1 MSTIL
6 RRPMFRR
13 GGQAEGITT
22 GLGRQGYSTAGTVQ
36 KYQDFRNILD
46 TISPR
51 GTGNINDFLMNLS
64 LNLVGNPPSGNIL
77 QTVAKEAQGPFQ
89 QLQRARAQERS
100 ADRSLAADWLKTLS
114 EDEKIALQ
122 EQVDYLMEEFGISAE
137 EALDRLKPTFRKDQ
151 SPEETAREALEAQV
165 ADLTKSVGQGGPGW
179 SYDTAIKIAKASQNK
194 PKGKD
199 YDTQNIAMDETD
211 VAMGLGSG
219 SVDEET
225 GVITITDPQGDY
237 IDGFTYYNYIKDKWY
252 TFNNGRFIPVE

>member
-1 MSTIL
+1 MSTTL

-22 GLGRQGYSTAGTVQ
+22 GLGRQRYSNAGTVQ

-51 GTGNINDFLMNLS
+51 GTSNINDFLINFG
-64 LNLVGNPPSGNIL
+64 LNMVGNPPSGNVF
-77 QTVAKEAQGPFQ
+77 QTAAKQAQEPFQ

-114 EDEKIALQ
+114 DDEKIALQ
-122 EQVDYLMEEFGISAE
+122 EQIDYLMDEFGISAE
-137 EALDRLKPTFRKDQ
+137 EALNRLKPTFRKDQ
-151 SPEETAREALEAQV
+151 SPQETRREALEAQV
-165 ADLTKSVGQGGPGW
+165 ADLTKSVGQGGQGW
-179 SYDTAIKIAKASQNK
+179 AYDTAMKIANASQNK
-194 PKGKD
+194 PEGKE

-211 VAMGLGSG
+211 VATGLG

-225 GVITITDPQGDY
+225 GVITISEPEGDY

>member
-1 MSTIL
+1 MSTVL

-22 GLGRQGYSTAGTVQ
+22 GLGRQGYSNAGTVQ

-77 QTVAKEAQGPFQ
+77 QTLAQETKGPFQ
-89 QLQRARAQERS
+89 QLQKARAQQR
-100 ADRSLAADWLKTLS
+100 AGDRELAADWLKTLS

-122 EQVDYLMEEFGISAE
+122 EQIDYLMEEFDISAE
-137 EALDRLKPTFRKDQ
+137 EALNRLKPTFRKDQ

-179 SYDTAIKIAKASQNK
+179 SYDTAVKIAKAIQKK
-194 PKGKD
+194 PEGKD

-211 VAMGLGSG
+211 VATGLG
-219 SVDEET
+219 SVDEM
-225 GVITITDPQGDY
+225 GVITIAEPEGDY

>member
-22 GLGRQGYSTAGTVQ
+22 GLGRQGYSTGDTVQ
-36 KYQDFRNILD
+36 SYQDFRNILD

-77 QTVAKEAQGPFQ
+77 QTLAKEAQGPFQ
-89 QLQRARAQERS
+89 QLQRARAQER
-100 ADRSLAADWLKTLS
+100 AGDRELASDWLKTLS
-114 EDEKIALQ
+114 EDERIALA
-122 EQVDYLMEEFGISAE
+122 EQVDYLVEEYGISKE
-137 EALDRLKPTFRKDQ
+137 EALDRLKPTYRKDQ
-151 SPEETAREALEAQV
+151 SPEETARETLEAQI

-179 SYDTAIKIAKASQNK
+179 SYDTAIKIAKASQNR
-194 PKGKD
+194 PKDKE
-199 YDTQNIAMDETD
+199 YDTQNLAIDETD
-211 VAMGLGSG
+211 VATGLGN
-219 SVDEET
+219 VDEET
-225 GVITITDPQGDY
+225 GVITIAEPEGDY

>member
-1 MSTIL
+1 MSTVL

-13 GGQAEGITT
+13 GGQADGITT
-22 GLGRQGYSTAGTVQ
+22 GLGRQGYSNAGTVQ

-89 QLQRARAQERS
+89 QLQRARAQER
-100 ADRSLAADWLKTLS
+100 AAERSLAADWLKTLS
-114 EDEKIALQ
+114 EDERIALA
-122 EQVDYLMEEFGISAE
+122 EQVDYLVEEFGISKA
-137 EALDRLKPTFRKDQ
+137 EALDRLKPTYRKDQ
-151 SPEETAREALEAQV
+151 SPEETSREALEAQV
-165 ADLTKSVGQGGPGW
+165 ADLTKSVNQGGPGW
-179 SYDTAIKIAKASQNK
+179 SYDTAMKIAEATQKK
-194 PKGKD
+194 PKDKQ
-199 YDTQNIAMDETD
+199 YDPQNIAMDETD
-211 VAMGLGSG
+211 VATGLSSG
-219 SVDEET
+219 SVDEM
-225 GVITITDPQGDY
+225 GVITIAEPEGDY

>member
-1 MSTIL
+1 MSTVL

-13 GGQAEGITT
+13 GGQADGITT
-22 GLGRQGYSTAGTVQ
+22 GLGRQGYSNAGTVQ

-100 ADRSLAADWLKTLS
+100 ADRSLAADWLKTLTD
-114 EDEKIALQ
+114 DEKIALQ
-122 EQVDYLMEEFGISAE
+122 EQIDYLMEEFDISAE
-137 EALDRLKPTFRKDQ
+137 EALNRLKPTFRKDQ
-151 SPEETAREALEAQV
+151 SPEETARESLEAQV

-179 SYDTAIKIAKASQNK
+179 SHETAIKIAKASQKK
-194 PKGKD
+194 PEGKE
-199 YDTQNIAMDETD
+199 YDTQNIAIDETD
-211 VAMGLGSG
+211 VATGLG

-225 GVITITDPQGDY
+225 GVITIAEPQGDY

-252 TFNNGRFIPVE
+252 TYNNGRFIPVE

>member
-1 MSTIL
+1 MSTIF

-13 GGQAEGITT
+13 GGEAGGITT
-22 GLGRQGYSTAGTVQ
+22 GLGRQGYATGDVAG
-36 KYQDFRNILD
+36 KFQDYRNILD

-100 ADRSLAADWLKTLS
+100 ADRSLAADWLKTLTD
-114 EDEKIALQ
+114 DEKIALQ
-122 EQVDYLMEEFGISAE
+122 EQIDYLMEEFDISAE
-137 EALDRLKPTFRKDQ
+137 EALNRLKPTFRKDQ
-151 SPEETAREALEAQV
+151 SPEETARESLEAQV

-179 SYDTAIKIAKASQNK
+179 SHETAIKIAKASQKK
-194 PKGKD
+194 PEGKE
-199 YDTQNIAMDETD
+199 YDTQNIAIDETD
-211 VAMGLGSG
+211 VATGLG

-225 GVITITDPQGDY
+225 GVITIADPQGDY

>member
-1 MSTIL
+1 MSRVL

-13 GGQAEGITT
+13 GGEAGGITS

-89 QLQRARAQERS
+89 QLQRARAQER
-100 ADRSLAADWLKTLS
+100 AGERELAADWLKTLS

-122 EQVDYLMEEFGISAE
+122 EQVDYLMDEFGISAE
-137 EALDRLKPTFRKDQ
+137 EALNRLKPTFRKDQ
-151 SPEETAREALEAQV
+151 SPEETRREALEAQV
-165 ADLTKSVGQGGPGW
+165 ADLTKSVGQGGQGW
-179 SYDTAIKIAKASQNK
+179 AYDTAMKIANASQNK
-194 PKGKD
+194 PEGKE

-211 VAMGLGSG
+211 VATGLG
-219 SVDEET
+219 SVDEM
-225 GVITITDPQGDY
+225 GVITIAEPEGDY

>member
-1 MSTIL
+1 MSTTL

-51 GTGNINDFLMNLS
+51 GTSNINDFLMNLS

-89 QLQRARAQERS
+89 QLQRAKAQERS

-114 EDEKIALQ
+114 EDERIALQ
-122 EQVDYLMEEFGISAE
+122 EQIDYLVDEFGISAE
-137 EALDRLKPTFRKDQ
+137 EALNRLKPTYRKDQ
-151 SPEETAREALEAQV
+151 SPEETARESLEAQV
-165 ADLTKSVGQGGPGW
+165 ADLTESVGQGGPGW
-179 SYDTAIKIAKASQNK
+179 SHETALKIANASQNK
-194 PKGKD
+194 PEGKD

-211 VAMGLGSG
+211 VATGLG

-225 GVITITDPQGDY
+225 GVITIAEPEGDY

>member
-1 MSTIL
+1 
-6 RRPMFRR
+6 MFRR

-22 GLGRQGYSTAGTVQ
+22 GLGRQGYSTGDTVQ

-51 GTGNINDFLMNLS
+51 GTSNINDFLINFG
-64 LNLVGNPPSGNIL
+64 LNMVGNPPSGNVF
-77 QTVAKEAQGPFQ
+77 QTAAKQAQEPFQ

-122 EQVDYLMEEFGISAE
+122 EQIDYLMDEFGISAE
-137 EALDRLKPTFRKDQ
+137 EALNRLKPTFRKDQ
-151 SPEETAREALEAQV
+151 SPEETRREALEAQV
-165 ADLTKSVGQGGPGW
+165 ADLTKSVGQGGQGW
-179 SYDTAIKIAKASQNK
+179 AYDTAMKIANASQNK
-194 PKGKD
+194 PEGKE

-211 VAMGLGSG
+211 VATGLG
-219 SVDEET
+219 SVDEM
-225 GVITITDPQGDY
+225 GVITIAEPEGDY

>member
-22 GLGRQGYSTAGTVQ
+22 GLGRQGYAKAGPVQ
-36 KYQDFRNILD
+36 SYQDFRNILD

-89 QLQRARAQERS
+89 QLQRARAQER
-100 ADRSLAADWLKTLS
+100 AGDRELAAEWLKTLS

-122 EQVDYLMEEFGISAE
+122 EQIDYLVEEFGISE
-137 EALDRLKPTFRKDQ
+137 IEALNRLKPTFRKDQ

-179 SYDTAIKIAKASQNK
+179 SHETALKIANASQNK
-194 PKGKD
+194 PEGKD

-225 GVITITDPQGDY
+225 GVITIAEPEGDY

-252 TFNNGRFIPVE
+252 TYNNGRFIPVE

>member
-1 MSTIL
+1 MSTIF

-22 GLGRQGYSTAGTVQ
+22 GLGRERHANGDVAG
-36 KYQDFRNILD
+36 KFQDYRNILD

-51 GTGNINDFLMNLS
+51 RTGNINDFLMNLS

-100 ADRSLAADWLKTLS
+100 ADRSLAADWLKTLTD
-114 EDEKIALQ
+114 DEKIALQ
-122 EQVDYLMEEFGISAE
+122 EQIDYLMEEFDISAE
-137 EALDRLKPTFRKDQ
+137 EALNRLKPTFRKDQ
-151 SPEETAREALEAQV
+151 SPEETARESLEAQV

-179 SYDTAIKIAKASQNK
+179 SHETAIKIAKASQKK
-194 PKGKD
+194 PEGKE
-199 YDTQNIAMDETD
+199 YDTQNIAIDETD
-211 VAMGLGSG
+211 VATGLG

-225 GVITITDPQGDY
+225 GVITIAEPQGDY

>member
-1 MSTIL
+1 MSTIF

-22 GLGRQGYSTAGTVQ
+22 GLGRERHANGDVAG
-36 KYQDFRNILD
+36 KFQDYRNILD

-100 ADRSLAADWLKTLS
+100 ADRSLAADWLKTLTD
-114 EDEKIALQ
+114 DEKIALQ
-122 EQVDYLMEEFGISAE
+122 EQIDYLMEEFDISAE
-137 EALDRLKPTFRKDQ
+137 EALNRLKPTFRKDQ
-151 SPEETAREALEAQV
+151 SPEETARESLEAQV

-179 SYDTAIKIAKASQNK
+179 SHETAIKIAKASQKK
-194 PKGKD
+194 PEGKE
-199 YDTQNIAMDETD
+199 YDTQNIAIDETD
-211 VAMGLGSG
+211 VATGLG

-225 GVITITDPQGDY
+225 GVITIAEPQGDY

-252 TFNNGRFIPVE
+252 TYNNGRFIPVE

>member
-1 MSTIL
+1 
-6 RRPMFRR
+6 MFRR

-22 GLGRQGYSTAGTVQ
+22 GLGRQGYSTGDTVQ

-51 GTGNINDFLMNLS
+51 GTSNINDFLINFG
-64 LNLVGNPPSGNIL
+64 LNMVGNPPSGNVF
-77 QTVAKEAQGPFQ
+77 QTAAKQAQEPFQ

-122 EQVDYLMEEFGISAE
+122 EQIDYLMEEFDISAE
-137 EALDRLKPTFRKDQ
+137 EALNRLKPTFRKDQ
-151 SPEETAREALEAQV
+151 SPEETRREALEAQV
-165 ADLTKSVGQGGPGW
+165 ADLTKSVGQGGQGW
-179 SYDTAIKIAKASQNK
+179 AYDTAMKIANASQNK
-194 PKGKD
+194 PEGKE

-211 VAMGLGSG
+211 VATGLG
-219 SVDEET
+219 SVDEM
-225 GVITITDPQGDY
+225 GVITIAEPEGDY

>member
-22 GLGRQGYSTAGTVQ
+22 GLGRRGYSNAGTVQ

-89 QLQRARAQERS
+89 QLQRARAQERA

-122 EQVDYLMEEFGISAE
+122 EQVDYLMEEFGISAK

-151 SPEETAREALEAQV
+151 SPQETAREALEAQV

>member
-1 MSTIL
+1 MSTTL

-22 GLGRQGYSTAGTVQ
+22 GLGRQRYSNAGTVQ

-51 GTGNINDFLMNLS
+51 GTSNINDFLINFG
-64 LNLVGNPPSGNIL
+64 LNMVGNPPSGNVF
-77 QTVAKEAQGPFQ
+77 QTAAKQAQEPFQ
-89 QLQRARAQERS
+89 QLQRARAQERA

-114 EDEKIALQ
+114 EDEKIALH
-122 EQVDYLMEEFGISAE
+122 EQIDYLMEEFGISAE
-137 EALDRLKPTFRKDQ
+137 EALNRLKPTFRKDQ
-151 SPEETAREALEAQV
+151 SPQETRREALEAQV
-165 ADLTKSVGQGGPGW
+165 ADLTKSVGQGGQGW
-179 SYDTAIKIAKASQNK
+179 AYDTAMKIANASQNK
-194 PKGKD
+194 PEGKE

-211 VAMGLGSG
+211 VATGLG
-219 SVDEET
+219 SVDEM
-225 GVITITDPQGDY
+225 GVITIAAPEGDY

>member
-1 MSTIL
+1 MSRVL

-13 GGQAEGITT
+13 GGSTGGITS

-36 KYQDFRNILD
+36 KFQDFKGLLD

-89 QLQRARAQERS
+89 QLQRARAQER
-100 ADRSLAADWLKTLS
+100 AGDRDLAADWLKSLS
-114 EDEKIALQ
+114 DDEKVALQ
-122 EQVDYLMEEFGISAE
+122 EQIDYLVEEFDISAE
-137 EALDRLKPTFRKDQ
+137 EALNRLKPTFRKDQ
-151 SPEETAREALEAQV
+151 SPEETERETLEAQV

-179 SYDTAIKIAKASQNK
+179 SYDTAVKIAGASQNK
-194 PKGKD
+194 PEGKE

-211 VAMGLGSG
+211 VATGLGN
-219 SVDEET
+219 VDEET
-225 GVITITDPQGDY
+225 GVITLADPQGDY
-237 IDGFTYYNYIKDKWY
+237 IEGFTYYNYIKDKWY

>member
-1 MSTIL
+1 MSTTL

-22 GLGRQGYSTAGTVQ
+22 GLGRQGYSTGNTVQ

-51 GTGNINDFLMNLS
+51 GTGNINDFLINFG
-64 LNLVGNPPSGNIL
+64 LNMVGNPPSGNVF
-77 QTVAKEAQGPFQ
+77 QTAAKQAQEPFQ

-122 EQVDYLMEEFGISAE
+122 EQIDYLMDEFGISAE
-137 EALDRLKPTFRKDQ
+137 EALNRLKPTYRKDQ

-179 SYDTAIKIAKASQNK
+179 SYDTAMKIAQASQNK
-194 PKGKD
+194 PEGKD
-199 YDTQNIAMDETD
+199 YDTQNIAIDESD
-211 VAMGLGSG
+211 VATGLG

-225 GVITITDPQGDY
+225 GVITIADPQGDY

>member
-1 MSTIL
+1 MSTTL

-22 GLGRQGYSTAGTVQ
+22 GLGRQRYSNAGTVQ

-51 GTGNINDFLMNLS
+51 GTSNINDFLMNLS

-89 QLQRARAQERS
+89 QLQRAKAQERS

-114 EDEKIALQ
+114 EDERIALQ
-122 EQVDYLMEEFGISAE
+122 EQIDYLVDEFGISAE
-137 EALDRLKPTFRKDQ
+137 EALNRLKPTYRKDQ
-151 SPEETAREALEAQV
+151 SPEETARESLEAQV
-165 ADLTKSVGQGGPGW
+165 ADLTESVGQGGPGW
-179 SYDTAIKIAKASQNK
+179 SHETALKIANASQNK
-194 PKGKD
+194 PEGKD

-211 VAMGLGSG
+211 VATGLG

-225 GVITITDPQGDY
+225 GVITIAEPEGDY

>member
-1 MSTIL
+1 MSTTL

-22 GLGRQGYSTAGTVQ
+22 GLGRQGYSNAGTVQ

-51 GTGNINDFLMNLS
+51 GGGNVNDFLMNLG

-89 QLQRARAQERS
+89 QLQRARAQER
-100 ADRSLAADWLKTLS
+100 AAERSLAADWLKTLS
-114 EDEKIALQ
+114 EDERIALA
-122 EQVDYLMEEFGISAE
+122 EQVDYLVEEYGISKE
-137 EALDRLKPTFRKDQ
+137 EALNRLKPTYRKDQ
-151 SPEETAREALEAQV
+151 SPEETERETLEAQV

-179 SYDTAIKIAKASQNK
+179 SYDTAVKIAGASQNK
-194 PKGKD
+194 PEGKE
-199 YDTQNIAMDETD
+199 YDTQNIAIDESD
-211 VAMGLGSG
+211 VATGLGN
-219 SVDEET
+219 VDEET
-225 GVITITDPQGDY
+225 GVITLADPQGDY
-237 IDGFTYYNYIKDKWY
+237 IEGFTYYNYIKDKWY

>member
-1 MSTIL
+1 
-6 RRPMFRR
+6 MFRR

-22 GLGRQGYSTAGTVQ
+22 GLGRQGYSTGDTVQ

-122 EQVDYLMEEFGISAE
+122 EQIDYLMEEFDISAE
-137 EALDRLKPTFRKDQ
+137 EALNRLKPTFRKDQ
-151 SPEETAREALEAQV
+151 SPEETRREALEAQV
-165 ADLTKSVGQGGPGW
+165 ADLTKSVGQGGQGW
-179 SYDTAIKIAKASQNK
+179 AYDTAMKIANASQNK
-194 PKGKD
+194 PEGKE

-211 VAMGLGSG
+211 VATGLG
-219 SVDEET
+219 SVDEM
-225 GVITITDPQGDY
+225 GVITIAEPEGDY

>member
-22 GLGRQGYSTAGTVQ
+22 GLGRQGYSTGDTVQ

-51 GTGNINDFLMNLS
+51 GTSNINDFLINFG
-64 LNLVGNPPSGNIL
+64 LNMVGNPPSGNVF
-77 QTVAKEAQGPFQ
+77 QTAAKQAQEPFQ

-122 EQVDYLMEEFGISAE
+122 EQIDYLMEEFDISAE
-137 EALDRLKPTFRKDQ
+137 EALNRLKPTFRKDH
-151 SPEETAREALEAQV
+151 SPEET
-165 ADLTKSVGQGGPGW
+165 
-179 SYDTAIKIAKASQNK
+179 
-194 PKGKD
+194 
-199 YDTQNIAMDETD
+199 
-211 VAMGLGSG
+211 
-219 SVDEET
+219 
-225 GVITITDPQGDY
+225 
-237 IDGFTYYNYIKDKWY
+237 
-252 TFNNGRFIPVE
+252 

>member
-1 MSTIL
+1 
-6 RRPMFRR
+6 MFRR

-22 GLGRQGYSTAGTVQ
+22 GLGRERHANGDVAG
-36 KYQDFRNILD
+36 KFQDYRNILD

-100 ADRSLAADWLKTLS
+100 ADRSLAADWLKTLTD
-114 EDEKIALQ
+114 DEKIALQ
-122 EQVDYLMEEFGISAE
+122 EQIDYLVEEFDISAE
-137 EALDRLKPTFRKDQ
+137 EALNRLKPTFRKDQ
-151 SPEETAREALEAQV
+151 SPEETARESLEAQV

-179 SYDTAIKIAKASQNK
+179 SHETAIKIAKASQKK
-194 PKGKD
+194 PEGKE
-199 YDTQNIAMDETD
+199 YDTQNIAIDETD
-211 VAMGLGSG
+211 VATGLG

-225 GVITITDPQGDY
+225 GVITIAEPQGDY

-252 TFNNGRFIPVE
+252 TYNNGRFIPVE

>member
-36 KYQDFRNILD
+36 KFQDFKGLLD

-64 LNLVGNPPSGNIL
+64 LNLVCNPPSGNIL
-77 QTVAKEAQGPFQ
+77 QTLAKEAQGPFQ
-89 QLQRARAQERS
+89 QLQRARAQER
-100 ADRSLAADWLKTLS
+100 AGDRELASDWLKTLS
-114 EDEKIALQ
+114 EDERIALA
-122 EQVDYLMEEFGISAE
+122 EQVDYLVEEYGISKE
-137 EALDRLKPTFRKDQ
+137 EALDRLKPTYRKDQ
-151 SPEETAREALEAQV
+151 SPEETARETLEAQI

-179 SYDTAIKIAKASQNK
+179 SYDTAIKIAKASQNR
-194 PKGKD
+194 PKDKE
-199 YDTQNIAMDETD
+199 YDTQNLAIDETD
-211 VAMGLGSG
+211 VATGLGN
-219 SVDEET
+219 VDEET
-225 GVITITDPQGDY
+225 GVITIAEPEGDY

>member
-1 MSTIL
+1 MSTIF

-22 GLGRQGYSTAGTVQ
+22 GLGRERHANGDVAG
-36 KYQDFRNILD
+36 KFQDYRNILD

-100 ADRSLAADWLKTLS
+100 ADRSLAADWLKTLTD
-114 EDEKIALQ
+114 DEKIALQ
-122 EQVDYLMEEFGISAE
+122 EQIDYLVEEFDISAE
-137 EALDRLKPTFRKDQ
+137 EALNRLKPTFRKDQ
-151 SPEETAREALEAQV
+151 SPEETARESLEAQV

-179 SYDTAIKIAKASQNK
+179 SHETAIKIAKASQKK
-194 PKGKD
+194 PEGKE
-199 YDTQNIAMDETD
+199 YDTQNIAIDETD
-211 VAMGLGSG
+211 VATGLG

-225 GVITITDPQGDY
+225 GVITIAEPQGDY

-252 TFNNGRFIPVE
+252 TYNNGRFIPVE

>member
-1 MSTIL
+1 MSRVL

-51 GTGNINDFLMNLS
+51 GTSNINDFLMNLS

-89 QLQRARAQERS
+89 QLQRAKAQERS

-114 EDEKIALQ
+114 EDERIALQ
-122 EQVDYLMEEFGISAE
+122 EQIDYLVDEFGISAE
-137 EALDRLKPTFRKDQ
+137 EALNRLKPTYRKDQ
-151 SPEETAREALEAQV
+151 SPEETARESLEAQV
-165 ADLTKSVGQGGPGW
+165 ADLTESVGQGGPGW
-179 SYDTAIKIAKASQNK
+179 SHETALKIANASQNK
-194 PKGKD
+194 PEGKD

-211 VAMGLGSG
+211 VATGLG

-225 GVITITDPQGDY
+225 GVITIAEPEGDY

>member
-1 MSTIL
+1 MSRVL

-13 GGQAEGITT
+13 GGSTGGITS

-36 KYQDFRNILD
+36 KFQDFKGLLD

-77 QTVAKEAQGPFQ
+77 QTAAKEAQGPFQ
-89 QLQRARAQERS
+89 QLQRARAQER
-100 ADRSLAADWLKTLS
+100 AGDRDLAADWLKSLS
-114 EDEKIALQ
+114 DDEKVALQ
-122 EQVDYLMEEFGISAE
+122 EQIDYLVEEFGISAE
-137 EALDRLKPTFRKDQ
+137 EALNRLKPTFRKDQ
-151 SPEETAREALEAQV
+151 SPEETERETLEAQV

-179 SYDTAIKIAKASQNK
+179 SHETAEKIARASEKK
-194 PKGKD
+194 PEGKE

-211 VAMGLGSG
+211 VATGLG

-225 GVITITDPQGDY
+225 GVITISKPEGDY

>member
-1 MSTIL
+1 MRTTL

-22 GLGRQGYSTAGTVQ
+22 GLGRQGYSKAGTVQ

-77 QTVAKEAQGPFQ
+77 QTLAKEAQGPFQ

-100 ADRSLAADWLKTLS
+100 ADRSLASDWLKTLS
-114 EDEKIALQ
+114 EDERIALA
-122 EQVDYLMEEFGISAE
+122 EQVDYLVEEYGISKE
-137 EALDRLKPTFRKDQ
+137 EALDRLKPTYRKDQ
-151 SPEETAREALEAQV
+151 SPEETARETLEAQI

-179 SYDTAIKIAKASQNK
+179 SYDTAIKIAKASQNR
-194 PKGKD
+194 PKDKE
-199 YDTQNIAMDETD
+199 YDTQNLAIDETD
-211 VAMGLGSG
+211 VATGLGN
-219 SVDEET
+219 VDEET
-225 GVITITDPQGDY
+225 GVITIAEPEGDY

>member
-1 MSTIL
+1 MSTTL

-51 GTGNINDFLMNLS
+51 GTSNINDFLMNLS

-89 QLQRARAQERS
+89 QLQRAKAQERS

-114 EDEKIALQ
+114 EDERIALQ
-122 EQVDYLMEEFGISAE
+122 EQIDYLVDEFGISAE
-137 EALDRLKPTFRKDQ
+137 EALNRLKPTYRKDQ
-151 SPEETAREALEAQV
+151 SPEETARESLEAQV
-165 ADLTKSVGQGGPGW
+165 ADLTESVGQGGPGW
-179 SYDTAIKIAKASQNK
+179 SHETALKIANASQNK
-194 PKGKD
+194 PEGKD
-199 YDTQNIAMDETD
+199 YDTQNIAMGETD
-211 VAMGLGSG
+211 VATGLG

-225 GVITITDPQGDY
+225 GVITIAEPEGDY

>member
-1 MSTIL
+1 MSTTL

-22 GLGRQGYSTAGTVQ
+22 GLGRQRYSNAGTVQ

-51 GTGNINDFLMNLS
+51 GTSNINDFLMNLS

-89 QLQRARAQERS
+89 QLQRARAQERA

-122 EQVDYLMEEFGISAE
+122 EQIDYLMEEFGISAE

-179 SYDTAIKIAKASQNK
+179 SYDTAVKIAKASQNK
-194 PKGKD
+194 PEGKD
-199 YDTQNIAMDETD
+199 YDTQNIAIDESD
-211 VAMGLGSG
+211 VATGLG

>member
-89 QLQRARAQERS
+89 QLQRARAQER
-100 ADRSLAADWLKTLS
+100 AGERELAADWLKTLS

-122 EQVDYLMEEFGISAE
+122 EQVDYLMDEFGISAE
-137 EALDRLKPTFRKDQ
+137 EALNRLKPTFRKDQ
-151 SPEETAREALEAQV
+151 SPEETARETLEAQV

-179 SYDTAIKIAKASQNK
+179 SYDTAVKIAQASQNK
-194 PKGKD
+194 PEGKQ
-199 YDTQNIAMDETD
+199 YDTQNIAMDEED
-211 VAMGLGSG
+211 VSTGLGSA
-219 SVDEET
+219 DEVT
-225 GVITITDPQGDY
+225 GVITIAEPQGDY